1 MSFMFNPFPY
11 DDPNAIN
18 RIDATGIDTAT
29 ASVGNDAVSQAL
41 AAIVKKGGII
51 ALDGYTTAPF
61 DAILALAGDVR
72 KIAVSSVLKSPAELR
87 ELFRDNL
94 PEDRKKDPVLL
105 YGKLFKAGY
114 AGMFDKAKLDA
125 LKNTLEEAKK
135 AGETLILWG
144 FGALSEELYPYAD
157 TRIFCDIT
165 PKRAVLNIKKGGFR
179 NLGSDEDLPFKATMR
194 RCYYVDFE
202 LAFTLRSKLL
212 AALDIDFY
220 IGGDKASGTKN
231 LTEAYMPYLCNLD
244 YVMFGIVGAP
254 LFREHTCMEEG
265 SCCDF
270 KLKVAAK
277 PMPYWPPVF
286 SQGKG
291 YK

>member
-1 MSFMFNPFPY
+1 M
-11 DDPNAIN
+11 
-18 RIDATGIDTAT
+18 RR
-29 ASVGNDAVSQAL
+29 AL
-41 AAIVKKGGII
+41 AASVKKGGII

-87 ELFRDNL
+87 ELLRDNL

-114 AGMFDKAKLDA
+114 AGMFDT

-135 AGETLILWG
+135 SGETLVLWG

-212 AALDIDFY
+212 AAHDIDFY
-220 IGGDKASGTKN
+220 ICGDKAEA
-231 LTEAYMPYLCNLD
+231 LTMLPASL
-244 YVMFGIVGAP
+244 
-254 LFREHTCMEEG
+254 LFALIDRTIESPFMGLRYDPDGGLHRYRG
-265 SCCDF
+265 GRS
-270 KLKVAAK
+270 
-277 PMPYWPPVF
+277 Y
-286 SQGKG
+286 S
-291 YK
+291 